1 MQKHRKSTITT
12 NINICVRTEA
22 RTNPMASI
30 TKTQIQHSSFQRFL
44 TASAEKL
51 KGFQRDSSKQ
61 NIFTDISWVF
71 STPIPIGV
79 GAKMPFSHIS
89 RNNNRRDK
97 EIGKNA
103 PYLEMTDNIKNFP
116 YVQTT
121 DVYRPLITS
130 HVSHDP
136 NVLEDVMK

>member
-1 MQKHRKSTITT
+1 
-12 NINICVRTEA
+12 
-22 RTNPMASI
+22 
-30 TKTQIQHSSFQRFL
+30 
-44 TASAEKL
+44 
-51 KGFQRDSSKQ
+51 
-61 NIFTDISWVF
+61 
-71 STPIPIGV
+71 
-79 GAKMPFSHIS
+79 MPFSHIS

-103 PYLEMTDNIKNFP
+103 PYLEMTGNIKHFP